1 MKRRRPKQK
10 STFQTAWIALLLAV
24 TSNGCAALSLFST
37 THEHHYDSN
46 PTVERRLEAIEQ
58 RLSAVERSDAAAGT
72 ATTAPSARSNSASSA
87 AITE

>member
-1 MKRRRPKQK
+1 MKKRPLKQK
-10 STFQTAWIALLLAV
+10 STFQTAWLAVLLAV

-37 THEHHYDSN
+37 THEHHYDTN

-58 RLSAVERSDAAAGT
+58 RLSAVERSDAAASTGT
-72 ATTAPSARSNSASSA
+72 AAPSARSNSASRA